1 MSANVLEA
9 PAVRTA
15 LPLRVPGVPHGAG
28 GTSIRFPP
36 EASGAGA
43 PP

>member
-1 MSANVLEA
+1 MSVGVVEA
-9 PAVRTA
+9 PAVRAA
-15 LPLRVPGVPHGAG
+15 LPLRVPGVPRAVG

-36 EASGAGA
+36 ETSGAGA

>member
-1 MSANVLEA
+1 MSAGVVEV

-15 LPLRVPGVPHGAG
+15 LPLRVPGVPRDAG
-28 GTSIRFPP
+28 GASVRFPP
-36 EASGAGA
+36 ETSGAGA